1 MKNRFIL
8 ITGLILLATAFRLI
22 GHLPNFTP
30 LGAIALFSGAFITN
44 RIMAIL
50 VPFLAL
56 FISDL
61 YIGLYGYEMIVPY
74 VGFGLTILMGFLLRR
89 KAGIVNVLGI
99 SLLSSLV
106 FFLFTNFAL
115 FYPTTLYPHTFN
127 GIISSYLAGIP
138 FLKNAMLGDA
148 FYVSVLFGAYY
159 LITINVPFFKKAA

>member
-8 ITGLILLATAFRLI
+8 ITVLILIATTFRLI

-30 LGAIALFSGAFITN
+30 LAAIALFSGALISN
-44 RIMAIL
+44 RFMAIV

-74 VGFGLTILMGFLLRR
+74 LGFGITILMGFLLRS
-89 KAGIVNVLGI
+89 KTGIVNVLGI
-99 SLLSSLV
+99 TMLSSLV

-115 FYPTTLYPHTFN
+115 FYPTTLYPHSVDGVFA
-127 GIISSYLAGIP
+127 SYLAGIP
-138 FLKNAMLGDA
+138 FLKNALLGDL
-148 FYVSVLFGAYY
+148 FYASVLFGAYY